1 MIGPWIG
8 RQFSNYQLVG
18 RLGAGGMGEVYRAR
32 DLRLNRDVAIKVLA
46 QAADG
51 DEQAARRLM
60 REARAAA
67 ALDHPNICT
76 VYEVGEVDGHPY
88 IAMQLV
94 QGESLAARLARGS
107 LALDEAVA
115 LGRQIVA
122 ALAEAHRR
130 GVVHRDVKPQN
141 IMITPDGLVKVL
153 DFGLAETSALDVD
166 LATET
171 ALTFRGAVAGTVPY
185 MSPEQARGEP
195 TVDART
201 DVFALGCGLFE

>member
-46 QAADG
+46 HAADG

-94 QGESLAARLARGS
+94 QGESLAARLARGCWHSTRPSPWAVRS
-107 LALDEAVA
+107 LRRSLKPID
-115 LGRQIVA
+115 A
-122 ALAEAHRR
+122 ASFTATSSRR
-130 GVVHRDVKPQN
+130 
-141 IMITPDGLVKVL
+141 
-153 DFGLAETSALDVD
+153 TS
-166 LATET
+166 
-171 ALTFRGAVAGTVPY
+171 
-185 MSPEQARGEP
+185 
-195 TVDART
+195 
-201 DVFALGCGLFE
+201 C